1 MNTNEM
7 DAVELQRQRRKR
19 INRIKSGIV
28 FILTFWIIASF
39 LAIVILSVQV
49 ALLNKRVSALEQAL
63 KSGNVSV
70 NLNLGE
76 ESSEKPNNVQQGNV
90 QNDERFKNL
99 VTGIDTEDNMASEN
113 DSHDVY
119 LTFDCTPGEVT
130 EQILDVLAEYE
141 VKATFFVT
149 GDESE
154 EAKEVYRR
162 IVEEG
167 HTLGMHSYSNQY
179 SDIYGSVDNFSAD
192 YEKLFN
198 YLLEVTGV
206 ECKYYRFPGGSG
218 NQISN
223 VNMAE
228 FAYYLKQQG
237 ITYFDWNVAAADTA
251 TDYTSEQLVSSV
263 MEGIEKYKTSVVLLH
278 DDSSKSTTAQA
289 LGTLIEQLQEKQ
301 ARILPIDEN
310 TRTIQYIHA
319 DSIE

>member
-19 INRIKSGIV
+19 INRIKSAIV

-49 ALLNKRVSALEQAL
+49 AVLNKKVNILEQAVS
-63 KSGNVSV
+63 SGIT
-70 NLNLGE
+70 G
-76 ESSEKPNNVQQGNV
+76 SSQNSENIDSSKDEKKENQTGNT
-90 QNDERFKNL
+90 ERFANL
-99 VTGIDTEDNMASEN
+99 VTGIDTKENMASET

-119 LTFDCTPGEVT
+119 LTFDCVPGEVT
-130 EQILDVLAEYE
+130 NQILDVLKRYN

-154 EAKEVYRR
+154 EAKQIYKR
-162 IVEEG
+162 IVAEG

-179 SDIYGSVDNFSAD
+179 SNIYASVEDFSKD
-192 YEKLFN
+192 YEKLSD
-198 YLLEVTGV
+198 YLLSVTGV
-206 ECKYYRFPGGSG
+206 KCQYYRFPGGSG

-228 FAYYLKQQG
+228 FAYYLKEQD

-251 TDYTSEQLVSSV
+251 ADYTSEQVVSSV
-263 MEGIEKYKTSVVLLH
+263 IEGIEKYKTSIVLLH
-278 DDSSKSTTAQA
+278 DDDSKTTTAQA
-289 LGTLIEQLQEKQ
+289 LGSLIEQLQQKGVN
-301 ARILPIDEN
+301 ILPIDEN
-310 TRTIQYIHA
+310 TRKIQYIHA
-319 DSIE
+319 DSIV